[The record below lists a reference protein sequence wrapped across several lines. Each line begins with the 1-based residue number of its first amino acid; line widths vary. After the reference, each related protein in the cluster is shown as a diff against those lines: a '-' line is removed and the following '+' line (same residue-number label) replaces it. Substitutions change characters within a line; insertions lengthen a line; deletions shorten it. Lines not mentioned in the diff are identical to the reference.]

1 MNEILL
7 LTKLELKSN
16 IKTKWFI
23 SYCLIFAL
31 LLALFFITGISN
43 SAVLGFTGLSR
54 TLLLYIQIIIIILPI
69 FILIQ
74 AVKGICYE
82 RQSGQLEC
90 MLSFPI
96 KLSSFYFGKLLGRF
110 ILLFTPVIAAMLLAC
125 LYAFVFLQAKID
137 IKILL
142 LFCALIF
149 SLCACFLGLAFGIGA
164 NLKSQNT
171 GLGLV
176 FFIWILLIGLLDIAF
191 LGIMIQD
198 AIPYE
203 IIISLALLNPLQD
216 FRIAALALFNPSL
229 SVMGQSAYFILD
241 NFSKWF
247 LYFSVLYPLF
257 LGALFAL
264 LGYLCFKRR
273 DLL

>member
-1 MNEILL
+1 MKEILIL
-7 LTKLELKSN
+7 AKLELKSN
-16 IKTKWFI
+16 IKAKWFI

-69 FILIQ
+69 FILMQ
-74 AVKGICYE
+74 AVKGICFE
-82 RQSGQLEC
+82 RQSGQLEY

-110 ILLFTPVIAAMLLAC
+110 ILLFTPVIAAMILAC
-125 LYAFVFLQAKID
+125 LYAFLFLSAVVDLKV
-137 IKILL
+137 LF

-171 GLGLV
+171 ALGLV
-176 FFIWILLIGLLDIAF
+176 FFIWILLVGLLDIGF
-191 LGIMIQD
+191 LGLMIQGG
-198 AIPYE
+198 IPYE
-203 IIISLALLNPLQD
+203 IIICVALLNPLQD

-241 NFSKWF
+241 NFSQWF
-247 LYFSVLYPLF
+247 LYFSVAYPI
-257 LGALFAL
+257 L
-264 LGYLCFKRR
+264 LGMISSYFGFLIFKNK
-273 DLL
+273 DLI